1 MNLWRNIPIGRL
13 AAVAM
18 LVTFMGGHAVSANDL
33 QQTIAQYHLAQKEFQ
48 KGNAQPFKDLCS
60 HADDVTIFGGFGGY
74 EKGWIQQVE
83 KRYDWASARF
93 SSDNDQNQQIE
104 TISLVETAQMA
115 YSVEIE
121 RSQARIGNSNEVRP
135 LALRVTTI
143 FRLESGEWKLVHRH
157 ADPLVNVQPAAVMPK
172 Q

>member
-1 MNLWRNIPIGRL
+1 MELCWNHAGGRL
-13 AAVAM
+13 AAIAM
-18 LVTFMGGHAVSANDL
+18 LFTLMGGHAASANDL
-33 QQTIAQYHLAQKEFQ
+33 QQTIAQYHLAENQFQ
-48 KGNAQPFKDLCS
+48 KGNPQPYKDLCS
-60 HADDVTIFGGFGGY
+60 HADDVTIFGGFGGF
-74 EKGWIQQVE
+74 EKGWAQQVE

-93 SSDNDQNQQIE
+93 SSDNDQHQQIE

-121 RSQARIGNSNEVRP
+121 RSQARVGNSGEVRP

-157 ADPLVNVQPAAVMPK
+157 ADPLVEGVSAMPK

>member
-1 MNLWRNIPIGRL
+1 M
-13 AAVAM
+13 
-18 LVTFMGGHAVSANDL
+18 DL
-33 QQTIAQYHLAQKEFQ
+33 
-48 KGNAQPFKDLCS
+48 
-60 HADDVTIFGGFGGY
+60 
-74 EKGWIQQVE
+74 QVE
-83 KRYDWASARF
+83 KRYDWAAARF

-121 RSQARIGNSNEVRP
+121 RSQARIGNSNAP

>member
-1 MNLWRNIPIGRL
+1 MIPFRNTASPGL
-13 AAVAM
+13 AVAI
-18 LVTFMGGHAVSANDL
+18 LVTFMGGPAMSAGDL
-33 QQTIAQYHLAQKEFQ
+33 QQTITQYHMAEKEFQ
-48 KGNAQPFKDLCS
+48 KGNPQPFKDLCS

-74 EKGWIQQVE
+74 EKGWGQQVE

-135 LALRVTTI
+135 LALRVTSI

>member
-1 MNLWRNIPIGRL
+1 MEICLNHASGRL
-13 AAVAM
+13 AAIVI
-18 LVTFMGGHAVSANDL
+18 LFTLIGGHSASAGDL
-33 QQTIAQYHLAQKEFQ
+33 QQTIAQYHLAENEFQ
-48 KGNAQPFKDLCS
+48 KGNAQPYKDLCS
-60 HADDVTIFGGFGGY
+60 HADDVTIFGGFGGF
-74 EKGWIQQVE
+74 EKGWAQQVE

-93 SSDNDQNQQIE
+93 SSDNDQKQQIE

-121 RSQARIGNSNEVRP
+121 RSQARIGNSSEVRP

-143 FRLESGEWKLVHRH
+143 FRLENGEWKLVHRH
-157 ADPLVNVQPAAVMPK
+157 ADPLVDRAAAMPK

>member
-1 MNLWRNIPIGRL
+1 MKLCWNRSSGRL
-13 AAVAM
+13 AAI
-18 LVTFMGGHAVSANDL
+18 VTLFTLTGGHAVSANDL
-33 QQTIAQYHLAQKEFQ
+33 KQTIAQYHLAENEFQ
-48 KGNAQPFKDLCS
+48 KGNAQPYKDLCS
-60 HADDVTIFGGFGGY
+60 HADDVTIFGGFGGF
-74 EKGWIQQVE
+74 EKGWAQQVE
-83 KRYDWASARF
+83 KRYDWAASRF
-93 SSDNDQNQQIE
+93 SSDNDQHQQIE

-121 RSQARIGNSNEVRP
+121 RSQARIGNSGEVRP

-157 ADPLVNVQPAAVMPK
+157 ADPLANRADAMPK

>member
-1 MNLWRNIPIGRL
+1 MKLCWNNSNGRL
-13 AAVAM
+13 AAIVM
-18 LVTFMGGHAVSANDL
+18 LFTLVGGHAVSANDL
-33 QQTIAQYHLAQKEFQ
+33 QQTIAQYHLAENEFQ
-48 KGNAQPFKDLCS
+48 KGNAQPYKDLCS
-60 HADDVTIFGGFGGY
+60 HADDVTIFGGFGGF
-74 EKGWIQQVE
+74 EKGWAQQVE

-121 RSQARIGNSNEVRP
+121 RSQARIGNSGEVRP

-143 FRLESGEWKLVHRH
+143 FRLENGEWKLVHRH
-157 ADPLVNVQPAAVMPK
+157 ADPLVNRAAAMPK

>member
-1 MNLWRNIPIGRL
+1 MELCWNHAGGRL
-13 AAVAM
+13 AAIAM
-18 LVTFMGGHAVSANDL
+18 LFTFMGGHAASANDL
-33 QQTIAQYHLAQKEFQ
+33 QQTIAQYHLAENQFQ
-48 KGNAQPFKDLCS
+48 KGNPQPYKDLCS
-60 HADDVTIFGGFGGY
+60 HADDVTIFGGFGGF
-74 EKGWIQQVE
+74 EKGWAQQVE

-93 SSDNDQNQQIE
+93 SSDNDQHQQIE

-121 RSQARIGNSNEVRP
+121 RSQARVGNSGEVRP

-143 FRLESGEWKLVHRH
+143 FRLESEEWKLVHRH
-157 ADPLVNVQPAAVMPK
+157 ADPLVERVSALPK

>member
-1 MNLWRNIPIGRL
+1 MILIRNTASTRL
-13 AAVAM
+13 AVAI
-18 LVTFMGGHAVSANDL
+18 LITFMGGPAISAGDL
-33 QQTIAQYHLAQKEFQ
+33 QQTVTQYHLAQKEFQ